1 MIFLF
6 IAMSLLKQNSLFKA
20 LVLSVSILF
29 SLEIKAQA
37 FFQNNAIPLGLINN
51 TSTGNNLG
59 GVSFFDYDNDGWD
72 DITIACKG
80 NDPVRF
86 FRNNGGQFV
95 EEFYGLTITGHSKQV
110 IWVDYDN
117 DNDND
122 LFVTRLDGIN
132 LLFQNDGNLNFTNV
146 TVAAGFSNFN
156 ILSTYGATFGDIDN
170 DGYLDL
176 FLSNKDVSGTIPNK
190 LYRNNG
196 NGTFTD
202 ISLGS
207 GISLDGHLTFCA
219 SFFDYDKDSF
229 QDIYLSNDRF
239 VNTNILYKNNGNNT
253 FTDVSE
259 VSGTNIA
266 ANAMSTTI
274 DDFNYDGWLDIY
286 ITNTVEGNHLL
297 KNNGDG
303 TFEDVAMA
311 VGLSFNSIGWGAN
324 FFDADNDTDLDLYIS
339 SMVNNPSSGL
349 LTTAFYEC
357 QNNQTYLLS
366 TTSGFD
372 NDEFVSY
379 SNAIGD
385 IDNDGF
391 QDFIVANQAPDN
403 HSLWQNQ
410 NDTNNWLKVKLE
422 GVQSN
427 KNGIGSWI
435 ELYANNVVMYR
446 YTICGEAFLGQN
458 SATEIFGV
466 ADVTTIDY
474 VKVTWLS
481 GVVDTLTN
489 VSPNQTL
496 LIQEGSTLST
506 SELDVNT
513 IRVSPNPSQGIV
525 NVKGLNQ
532 PLEVQVF
539 DYLGRLVLIKS
550 LTREDN
556 TIDISNNSKGLY
568 LLQFKGETSEISK
581 KIVLN

>member
-1 MIFLF
+1 MLFFQQKIKRGILSWTFLF
-6 IAMSLLKQNSLFKA
+6 SIC
-20 LVLSVSILF
+20 VS
-29 SLEIKAQA
+29 SQA
-37 FFQNNAIPLGLINN
+37 FFQNNAIPLGFVNN

-80 NDPVRF
+80 SDPVRF
-86 FRNNGGQFV
+86 FKNNAGQLT
-95 EEFYGLTITGHSKQV
+95 EQFYGINVTGHSKQV

-122 LFVTRLDGIN
+122 LFITRLDGNN

-146 TVAAGFSNFN
+146 TVAAGFPNFN
-156 ILSTYGATFGDIDN
+156 ILYTYGATFGDIDN

-176 FLSNKDVSGTIPNK
+176 FLCNKDVSGTVPNK

-196 NGTFTD
+196 DGTFSD
-202 ISLGS
+202 ISFAA
-207 GISLDGHLTFCA
+207 GISLSGHLTFCA
-219 SFFDYDKDSF
+219 SFFDYDKDGF
-229 QDIYLSNDRF
+229 QDIYMSNDRF
-239 VNTNILYKNNGNNT
+239 VNTNILYKNNGDNT
-253 FTDVSE
+253 FTDVS
-259 VSGTNIA
+259 VTSGANIA

-303 TFEDVAMA
+303 TFDDIAIA
-311 VGLSFNSIGWGAN
+311 SGLTFNSIGWGAN
-324 FFDADNDTDLDLYIS
+324 FFDADNDTDLDLYVS
-339 SMVNNPSSGL
+339 SMVDNSASGL

-357 QNNQTYLLS
+357 QNDQTYLLS

-372 NDEFVSY
+372 NDEFKSF

-410 NDTNNWLKVKLE
+410 SNTNNWLKVKLK

-435 ELYANNVVMYR
+435 EVFANNEVMYR
-446 YTICGEAFLGQN
+446 YTVCGEAFLGQN
-458 SATEIFGV
+458 SATEIFGIGD
-466 ADVTTIDY
+466 ATNIDY

-481 GVVDTLTN
+481 GVEDILTN
-489 VSPNQTL
+489 VTPNQTL
-496 LIQEGSTLST
+496 LIEESSTLST
-506 SELDVNT
+506 SGFDLNT
-513 IRVSPNPSQGIV
+513 IQIYPNPSQGV
-525 NVKGLNQ
+525 VTVKLMNEPLNV
-532 PLEVQVF
+532 EVF
-539 DYLGRLVLIKS
+539 DYLGRLVTSKVLS
-550 LTREDN
+550 LDDN
-556 TIDISNNSKGLY
+556 TIHLENNSKGIYILR
-568 LLQFKGETSEISK
+568 LKGKTSEIIK
-581 KIVLN
+581 KVVLN

>member
-1 MIFLF
+1 MLLF
-6 IAMSLLKQNSLFKA
+6 QKRKLFKG
-20 LVLSVSILF
+20 LILLCSFLF
-29 SLEIKAQA
+29 SLCMFSQA
-37 FFQNNAIPLGLINN
+37 FFQNNAIPLGFVNN
-51 TSTGNNLG
+51 TSSGNNLG
-59 GVSFFDYDNDGWD
+59 GISFFDYDNDGWD
-72 DITIACKG
+72 DVTIACKG
-80 NDPVRF
+80 SDPVRF
-86 FRNNGGQFV
+86 FKNNAGQLV
-95 EEFYGLTITGHSKQV
+95 EQFYGMTITGHSKQV

-122 LFVTRLDGIN
+122 LFVTRLDGNN
-132 LLFQNDGNLNFTNV
+132 LLFQNDGNLNFTDV
-146 TVAAGFSNFN
+146 TITAGFSSFN
-156 ILSTYGATFGDIDN
+156 VLFTYGATFGDIDN

-190 LYRNNG
+190 LYHNNG

-202 ISLGS
+202 ISFPA
-207 GISLDGHLTFCA
+207 GISLSGHLTFCA
-219 SFFDYDKDSF
+219 SFFDFDKDGF
-229 QDIYLSNDRF
+229 QDLYMSNDRF
-239 VNTNILYKNNGNNT
+239 VNTNILYKNNGDNT
-253 FTDVSE
+253 FTDVSV
-259 VSGTNIA
+259 VSGADIA

-303 TFEDVAMA
+303 TFDDIAIPS
-311 VGLSFNSIGWGAN
+311 GLSFNSIGWGAN

-339 SMVNNPSSGL
+339 SMIDNTSSGL
-349 LTTAFYEC
+349 LTAAFYEC
-357 QNNQTYLLS
+357 QNDQTYLLS

-372 NDEFVSY
+372 DDEFKSF

-435 ELYANNVVMYR
+435 EVFANNEVMYR
-446 YTICGEAFLGQN
+446 YTICGEGFLGQN
-458 SATEIFGV
+458 SATEIFGIGD
-466 ADVTTIDY
+466 ATTIDY

-481 GVVDTLTN
+481 GIEDVLTN

-496 LIQEGSTLST
+496 LLQEGSTLST
-506 SELDVNT
+506 SEFDLNS
-513 IRVSPNPSQGIV
+513 ISVSPNPTNGIV
-525 NVKGLNQ
+525 SVKNMTET
-532 PLEVQVF
+532 LELKVL
-539 DYLGRLVLIKS
+539 DYLGRVVLSKQITS
-550 LTREDN
+550 EDN
-556 TIDISNNSKGLY
+556 TIDLSNNSKGVY
-568 LLQFKGETSEISK
+568 IFQFQGKTSDTVK